1 MKGRVFVRS
10 KQNNCSRTKRKLFEL
25 KRRGVPEVTWR
36 LDYREKAELERVFPI
51 IPCICRIRTKRIYGI
66 DKNKSAL
73 LRKIDCS
80 NQKGERTIIYRVK
93 SNRDIELLEK
103 NEVQY
108 KPINCRII
116 LN

>member
-1 MKGRVFVRS
+1 MKGRVFVRK
-10 KQNNCSRTKRKLFEL
+10 KQYNCSRTKRKLFEL

-66 DKNKSAL
+66 DKNKSKL
-73 LRKIDCS
+73 LQKIDCS
-80 NQKGERTIIYRVK
+80 YKKGERTIICKVTSIRE
-93 SNRDIELLEK
+93 IEILKK
-103 NEVQY
+103 NKVQY